1 MENKV
6 ILSLST
12 KVFCKKIIIGKLLP
26 DIAGNLLQTA
36 ELWDS
41 ALSGKGEIDLSET
54 EIYTEKQLIW
64 QSQAF
69 LSSFFTSSLLDLSAK
84 EIFQSQVQKL
94 SPLEYPFWLE
104 QKKKAFWLKEKVIN
118 NHSLFQNFYKQQKKN
133 YYQIGAIKN
142 IHICDNFISL
152 ETGDVLLKAQKIIL
166 AAGQGNVALAKK
178 FRIKQKIQ
186 LRPLKML
193 AVKLSLEN
201 ISNERS
207 PKIYGHCI
215 GKSTKPLFSIST
227 HKRKDGGLVY
237 YLGGKIAEDG
247 VGEEDSKLITEVKE
261 QLKKNT
267 KFKWEGA
274 EWKSIKIDRAEPE
287 QKKGRLPDEAFIK
300 CFDKTILCFPVKLA
314 LAPQMALD
322 VRNLLKKEKI
332 IPMIKQSKIQKNR
345 IQELSQAKL
354 SKPFWETLF

>member
-1 MENKV
+1 MKEYSFDVVV
-6 ILSLST
+6 IGGGIAGVWVHSLLQKTGYSCCLLEKKSIGGEQSLLSQG
-12 KVFCKKIIIGKLLP
+12 IIHKGMKYLLGKLLP

-178 FRIKQKIQ
+178 FQINSDI
-186 LRPLKML
+186 M
-193 AVKLSLEN
+193 
-201 ISNERS
+201 
-207 PKIYGHCI
+207 
-215 GKSTKPLFSIST
+215 
-227 HKRKDGGLVY
+227 
-237 YLGGKIAEDG
+237 
-247 VGEEDSKLITEVKE
+247 
-261 QLKKNT
+261 
-267 KFKWEGA
+267 
-274 EWKSIKIDRAEPE
+274 
-287 QKKGRLPDEAFIK
+287 
-300 CFDKTILCFPVKLA
+300 
-314 LAPQMALD
+314 
-322 VRNLLKKEKI
+322 
-332 IPMIKQSKIQKNR
+332 
-345 IQELSQAKL
+345 
-354 SKPFWETLF
+354 